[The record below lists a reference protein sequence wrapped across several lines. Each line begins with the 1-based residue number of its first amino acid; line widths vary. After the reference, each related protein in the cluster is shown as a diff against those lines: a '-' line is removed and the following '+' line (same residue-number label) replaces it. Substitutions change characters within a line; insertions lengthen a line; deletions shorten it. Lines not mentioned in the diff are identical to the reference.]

1 MAKIQESYISIMS
14 NKVKQFGGINL
25 AQGLPGFSPPQE
37 LITCLQ
43 EVALLPVH
51 QYPPA
56 TGNFTLVEQ
65 IQNDYRNRLDLTA
78 FKPLMT
84 CGATEAISLI
94 FNYLHLLIND
104 SYSVMAFNPAY
115 ESYRRLPEL
124 YRVPFIPFGN
134 LDDTTVDFD
143 LLEKRIV
150 ENQVK
155 IFFISSPG
163 NPHGRA
169 FSSAEIHRLLELSL
183 KHRFFL
189 IVDDVYS
196 ELYFDEPTLLPLQ
209 DFHSNCFLVNS
220 FSKRFSIT
228 GWRVGFLY
236 AHETHFPAIKNLHD
250 YTGLCVPSVLQEAL
264 AKFISIPDVANTYV
278 VSLRNDIVKGFDYYQ
293 HELQALDFYIPLIDG
308 GYFVWTRLPEPFMD
322 GVEFAEGLYQQ
333 QKVAVVPG
341 IHFSDDA
348 QKWIRIN
355 IARPYEELNLALLGI
370 KQFLKIKG
378 YVL

>member
-1 MAKIQESYISIMS
+1 MQQKIQESYISIMS

-25 AQGLPGFSPPQE
+25 AQGLPGFAPPAE
-37 LITCLQ
+37 LLTCLQ

-56 TGNFTLVEQ
+56 TGNFKLLEY
-65 IQNDYRNRLDLTA
+65 IQNDYQNQLDLTA

-124 YRVPFIPFGN
+124 YRVPFIPFGK
-134 LDDTTVDFD
+134 LEDISIDFD
-143 LLEKRIV
+143 LLEKTIV
-150 ENQVK
+150 ANQVK
-155 IFFISSPG
+155 IFFIASPG
-163 NPHGRA
+163 NPHGRT
-169 FSSAEIHRLLELSL
+169 FSSSDFKKLMDLSL
-183 KHRFFL
+183 KHQFYL
-189 IVDDVYS
+189 IIDDVYS
-196 ELYFDEPTLLPLQ
+196 ELYFNQSSSVPLK
-209 DFHSNCFLVNS
+209 DFHSYCFLINS

-228 GWRVGFLY
+228 GWRVGFLF
-236 AHETHFPAIKNLHD
+236 AHESHFLALKNLHD

-264 AKFISIPDVANTYV
+264 AKFLSIPNVADLYV
-278 VSLRNDIVKGFDYYQ
+278 TWLRNEVKNGFDFIS
-293 HELQALDFYIPLIDG
+293 HELQTLDFYIPPIDG
-308 GYFVWTRLPEPFMD
+308 GYFVWTRLPEPFTD
-322 GVEFAEGLYQQ
+322 GVEFAENLYQQ

-348 QKWIRIN
+348 KNWIRIN
-355 IARPYEELNLALLGI
+355 IARPYEELDLALKGI
-370 KQFLKIKG
+370 KQFLRIKQ
-378 YVL
+378 

>member
-1 MAKIQESYISIMS
+1 MMMKEKIQESYISIMS

-25 AQGLPGFSPPQE
+25 AQGLPGFAPPAE
-37 LITCLQ
+37 LIACLQ
-43 EVALLPVH
+43 EVAPLPVH

-56 TGNFTLVEQ
+56 TGNFALVDQ
-65 IQNDYRNRLDLTA
+65 IQKEYRNRLDLTA

-94 FNYLHLLIND
+94 YNYLHLLIRD

-124 YRVPFIPFGN
+124 YCVPFVPFGN
-134 LDDTTVDFD
+134 LDDTVVDFD
-143 LLEKRIV
+143 LLEKEIV
-150 ENQVK
+150 ANRVK
-155 IFFISSPG
+155 IFFLSSHG

-169 FSSAEIHRLLELSL
+169 FSSEDIDRLLTLSL

-189 IVDDVYS
+189 VVDDVYS
-196 ELYFDEPTLLPLQ
+196 ELYFNQTTTLPLQ
-209 DFHSNCFLVNS
+209 DFHPYCFLVNS

-236 AHETHFPAIKNLHD
+236 AHESHFLAIKNLHD

-264 AKFISIPDVANTYV
+264 SKFIAIPNVADRYV
-278 VSLRNDIVKGFDYYQ
+278 DSLRKAIVKGFDFYKG
-293 HELQALDFYIPLIDG
+293 ELQAMDFHIPPIDG
-308 GYFVWTRLPEPFMD
+308 GYFVWTRLPEPFID
-322 GVEFAEGLYQQ
+322 GVEFAEELYRQ

-348 QKWIRIN
+348 SRWIRIN
-355 IARPYEELNLALLGI
+355 IARPFDELNMALKGI
-370 KQFLKIKG
+370 KQFIKIKQ
-378 YVL
+378 